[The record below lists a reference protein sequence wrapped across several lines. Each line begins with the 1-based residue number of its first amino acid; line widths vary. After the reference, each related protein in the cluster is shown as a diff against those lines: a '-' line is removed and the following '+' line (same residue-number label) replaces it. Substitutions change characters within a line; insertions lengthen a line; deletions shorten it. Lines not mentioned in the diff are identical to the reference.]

1 MYSYITIK
9 LYIYNIIK
17 GGSPH
22 IVSKKLS
29 LYNQRNKYKI
39 KKDEEDNEYISTE
52 LTTKEEIVED
62 LKQIQEMLGNEFL
75 YVNVRR
81 ENLNQHLRKLNFTIT
96 K

>member
-1 MYSYITIK
+1 MSQIR
-9 LYIYNIIK
+9 
-17 GGSPH
+17 
-22 IVSKKLS
+22 LS